1 MWRLVKINSFWFR
14 DWPSLSSSNFN
25 LQFAKDLQSGFNVRF
40 NFLVSGPRQALSPPS
55 SIFILQCNCSHVL
68 IDPLCSTKTLKR
80 AIFCWVASHILRCW
94 VGSWLPVLHECKIF
108 LYFSREV
115 ATKFL
120 IVWVDDFSHPCL
132 ADINWVVDEEK
143 KHTTVKI
150 WCKFNT
156 KITLL
161 FSFIALLTKKL
172 FNSALL
178 YEKAVRLSW
187 RPHSADAKRR
197 LGILVSI
204 TENNF
209 YMY

>member
-143 KHTTVKI
+143 KNTPRL
-150 WCKFNT
+150 KFDV
-156 KITLL
+156 
-161 FSFIALLTKKL
+161 SLTPKL
-172 FNSALL
+172 HFC
-178 YEKAVRLSW
+178 
-187 RPHSADAKRR
+187 
-197 LGILVSI
+197 LVSLLCLQRNCLI
-204 TENNF
+204 VLCSTRKQCVFPDVRTRRKPREDSGSLLVGTEIIA
-209 YMY
+209 